1 MSERWDKDI
10 HPSNRFDARW
20 AHPWW
25 DVQSF
30 QKRPDYKENL
40 AEAKDFAK
48 AAVDKWIPALKAKGW
63 LRDEEFVMQKV
74 ESFKKAL
81 AEHEDFVKRVN
92 DLGNYL
98 AVPISREEKIEKYLP
113 LMKEGGAG
121 QDKMFKEI
129 RHLRSILVSNA
140 TGREDDTI
148 SKELDKVNLEH
159 RPADPESELYKKMTL
174 EALKVPEAERR
185 KSEADVA
192 RWNREYKRSRS
203 KED

>member
-1 MSERWDKDI
+1 MSEERWDKDI
-10 HPSNRFDARW
+10 HPSNRFDAKW

-48 AAVDKWIPALKAKGW
+48 AAVDKWIPELKAKGW

-129 RHLRSILVSNA
+129 RHLRDILRMSAN
-140 TGREDDTI
+140 GRTDKTI
-148 SKELDKVNLEH
+148 SDELDKVNLE
-159 RPADPESELYKKMTL
+159 RQPADPESELYKKMTL

-185 KSEADVA
+185 KAEAEGA

-203 KED
+203 KD